1 MSIPFNQIKLN
12 GYRIELDE
20 INEKIL
26 SMEGINEARTIGLK
40 RNEKVVRIVS
50 LVQSAKTI
58 DVTKLKQT
66 LS

>member
-58 DVTKLKQT
+58 DVTELKQT